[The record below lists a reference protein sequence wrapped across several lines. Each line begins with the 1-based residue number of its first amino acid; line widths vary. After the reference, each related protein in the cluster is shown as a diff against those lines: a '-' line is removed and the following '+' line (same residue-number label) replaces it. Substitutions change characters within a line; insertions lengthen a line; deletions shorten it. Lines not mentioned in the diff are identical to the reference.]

1 MGDRDA
7 VVERREKV
15 LSPAHRGMSAYDDP
29 MILERGEGN
38 YLFDE
43 AGKRYLDCLG
53 QNLCIS
59 LGYNHPAVSAAAIAQ
74 LEKLQHC
81 TTMYFNREPGL
92 YAEELLATFADA
104 AELDYV
110 VHLVNTGAEA
120 VELALLMAR
129 VFTGNTDIVALRN
142 SYHSITPGRWRPPV
156 STRSASPP
164 RWTPTSCSSTT
175 RICSRGSS
183 DPRPRSMWR
192 RSTGSSR
199 PRPAGGSPA

>member
-1 MGDRDA
+1 MGDVDARMGDRDA

-15 LSPAHRGMSAYDDP
+15 LSPAHRGMLAYDDP

-92 YAEELLATFADA
+92 CAEELLATFAEA

-110 VHLVNTGAEA
+110 VHLVNTGA
-120 VELALLMAR
+120 R
-129 VFTGNTDIVALRN
+129 
-142 SYHSITPGRWRPPV
+142 RWN
-156 STRSASPP
+156 
-164 RWTPTSCSSTT
+164 
-175 RICSRGSS
+175 
-183 DPRPRSMWR
+183 WR
-192 RSTGSSR
+192 C
-199 PRPAGGSPA
+199 